1 MRHGQSEHH
10 VSDLTGGWTD
20 DGLTE
25 LGRLQS
31 ALVAARLKREI
42 AGIPYR
48 VYCSD
53 LKRALQ
59 TAEVIGNE
67 IGVAP
72 KPLAELRE
80 FNNGVAAGKRKQEAK
95 EYESELTDPALDWR
109 PYPEGE
115 TWREFYL
122 RVCACMERL
131 TRKEN
136 ALILVT
142 HWGTIV
148 NIVAWWLQLDM
159 LSRFS
164 FDASPGSLSVLRLNR
179 WGERTLERLNDTAH
193 LEADELSEGMRLRES
208 SRGSDIW

>member
-20 DGLTE
+20 DSLTE

-31 ALVAARLKREI
+31 ARVAARLKREI
-42 AGIPYR
+42 ADIPYR

-53 LKRALQ
+53 LQRAVQ
-59 TAEVIGNE
+59 TAEVIGGE
-67 IGVAP
+67 IGVTP
-72 KPLAELRE
+72 KPMVELRE
-80 FNNGVAAGKRKQEAK
+80 FNNGVAAGKRKDEAK
-95 EYESELTDPALDWR
+95 EHESELTDPALDWR
-109 PYPEGE
+109 PCPEGE

-131 TRKEN
+131 TRREK

-148 NIVAWWLQLDM
+148 NIVAWWLQLDV

-164 FDASPGSLSVLRLNR
+164 FDASPAGLSVLRLNR
-179 WGERTLERLNDTAH
+179 WGEPTVERLNDTAH
-193 LEADELSEGMRLRES
+193 LEAEGLSEGMRLRDS
-208 SRGSDIW
+208 PTGGDIL